1 MYSIK
6 DVKHLHLEISS
17 LCNARCP
24 LCPRNFHGYPYNDG
38 YIERNLTLEDVEKIF
53 KPDFVKQLTGI
64 MINGN
69 FGDCVMNTETPL
81 IVKYFRHHNPKL
93 EIKISTNG
101 GARSKQFWQQL
112 AELDAQV
119 LFALDGL
126 ADTHSIYRQDTVY
139 ETVLKNAKTFI
150 KAGGRATWKM
160 IPFEHN
166 RHQIDA
172 CRELSKQ
179 LGFDHFVLTDQGRDT
194 GVAVDKK
201 GKVVNVLGETKKI
214 NFEQLLQSKK
224 TDQVLLEDLNPE
236 VKQITCEVK
245 KSKSI
250 YVTSTGEV
258 YPCCYTGFYPRTY
271 GHGQYYEVVNT
282 QLKNIIEPNNALE
295 TSLEESI
302 GWFNTIEQSW
312 NESDFEQGRLLIC
325 NDVCG
330 S

>member
-1 MYSIK
+1 MIPYHDIK
-6 DVKHLHLEISS
+6 HIHLEISS

-38 YIERNLTLEDVEKIF
+38 YIERNLTLQDVKHIF
-53 KPDFVKQLTGI
+53 QPTFIKQLTGI

-69 FGDCVMNTETPL
+69 FGDCVMNTETPD
-81 IVKYFRHHNPKL
+81 IIEYFKTHSPN
-93 EIKISTNG
+93 IKIDVSTNG
-101 GARSKQFWQQL
+101 GARPKQFWQRL
-112 AELDAQV
+112 AELDVHV

-150 KAGGRATWKM
+150 EAGGQATWKM
-160 IPFEHN
+160 IPFDHN
-166 RHQIDA
+166 QHQIEA
-172 CRELSKQ
+172 CQELSKQ
-179 LGFDHFVLTDQGRDT
+179 LGFSDFILTDQGRDT

-201 GKVVNVLGETKKI
+201 GKVVNVLGKPKKI

-224 TDQVLLEDLNPE
+224 TDEVVLEDLNPV
-236 VKQITCEVK
+236 VKNITCEVK

-271 GHGQYYEVVNT
+271 GHGQYYEVVNQ
-282 QLKNIIEPNNALE
+282 QLRDIIKPNNALE
-295 TSLEESI
+295 TSLQESITWFDSVEES
-302 GWFNTIEQSW
+302 W
-312 NESDFEQGRLLIC
+312 NKSNFKQGRLLIC
-325 NDVCG
+325 NDVCR

>member
-1 MYSIK
+1 MIPYHDIK
-6 DVKHLHLEISS
+6 HIHLEISS

-38 YIERNLTLEDVEKIF
+38 YIERNLTLQDVKHIF
-53 KPDFVKQLTGI
+53 QPTFIKQLTGI

-69 FGDCVMNTETPL
+69 FGDCVMNTETPD
-81 IVKYFRHHNPKL
+81 IIEYFKTHSPN
-93 EIKISTNG
+93 IKIDVSTNG
-101 GARSKQFWQQL
+101 GARPKQFWQRL
-112 AELDAQV
+112 AELDVHV

-150 KAGGRATWKM
+150 EAGGQATWKM
-160 IPFEHN
+160 IPFDHN
-166 RHQIDA
+166 QHQIEA
-172 CRELSKQ
+172 CQELSKQ
-179 LGFDHFVLTDQGRDT
+179 LGFSDFILTDQGRDT

-201 GKVVNVLGETKKI
+201 GKVVNVLGKPKKI

-224 TDQVLLEDLNPE
+224 TDEVVLEDLNPV
-236 VKQITCEVK
+236 VKNITCEVK

-271 GHGQYYEVVNT
+271 GHGQYYEVVNQ
-282 QLKNIIEPNNALE
+282 QLRDIIKPNNALE

-302 GWFNTIEQSW
+302 TWFDSVEESW
-312 NESDFEQGRLLIC
+312 NKSNFKQGRLLIC

>member
-6 DVKHLHLEISS
+6 DVRHLHLEISS

-38 YIERNLTLEDVEKIF
+38 YIERNLTLEDVEHIF
-53 KPDFVKQLTGI
+53 QPTFVKQLTGI

-69 FGDCVMNTETPL
+69 FGDCVMNTETPA
-81 IVKYFRHHNPKL
+81 IVKYFLHHNPKL

-112 AELDAQV
+112 AKLDARV

-150 KAGGRATWKM
+150 EAGGRATWKM

-166 RHQIDA
+166 KHQINA

-224 TDQVLLEDLNPE
+224 TDQVLLEDLDPE

-312 NESDFEQGRLLIC
+312 NEPDFEQGRLLIC

>member
-1 MYSIK
+1 MIPYHDIK
-6 DVKHLHLEISS
+6 HIHLEISS

-38 YIERNLTLEDVEKIF
+38 YIERNLTLQDVKHIF
-53 KPDFVKQLTGI
+53 QPTFIKQLTGI

-69 FGDCVMNTETPL
+69 FGDCVMNTETPN
-81 IVKYFRHHNPKL
+81 IIEYFKTHSPN
-93 EIKISTNG
+93 IKIDVSTNG
-101 GARSKQFWQQL
+101 GARPKQFWQRL
-112 AELDAQV
+112 AELDVHV

-150 KAGGRATWKM
+150 EAGGQATWKI
-160 IPFEHN
+160 IPFDHN
-166 RHQIDA
+166 QHQIEA
-172 CRELSKQ
+172 CQELSKQ
-179 LGFDHFVLTDQGRDT
+179 LGFSDFILTDQGRDT

-201 GKVVNVLGETKKI
+201 GKVVNVLGKPKKI

-224 TDQVLLEDLNPE
+224 TDEVVLEDLNPV
-236 VKQITCEVK
+236 VKNITCEVK

-271 GHGQYYEVVNT
+271 GHGQYYEVVNQ
-282 QLKNIIEPNNALE
+282 QLRDIIKPNNALE
-295 TSLEESI
+295 TSLQESITWFDSVEES
-302 GWFNTIEQSW
+302 W
-312 NESDFEQGRLLIC
+312 NKSNFKQGRLLIC

>member
-1 MYSIK
+1 MYSIN
-6 DVKHLHLEISS
+6 DVRHLHLEISS

-38 YIERNLTLEDVEKIF
+38 YIERNLTLQDVKHIF
-53 KPDFVKQLTGI
+53 QPTFIKQLTGI

-69 FGDCVMNTETPL
+69 FGDCVMNTETPD
-81 IVKYFRHHNPKL
+81 IIEYFKTHSPN
-93 EIKISTNG
+93 IKIDVSTNG
-101 GARSKQFWQQL
+101 GARPKQFWQRL
-112 AELDAQV
+112 AELDVHV

-150 KAGGRATWKM
+150 EAGGQATWKM
-160 IPFEHN
+160 IPFDHN
-166 RHQIDA
+166 QHQIEA
-172 CRELSKQ
+172 CQELSKQ
-179 LGFDHFVLTDQGRDT
+179 LGFSDFILTDQGRDT

-201 GKVVNVLGETKKI
+201 GKVVNVLGKPKKI

-224 TDQVLLEDLNPE
+224 TDEVVLEDLNPV
-236 VKQITCEVK
+236 VKNITCEVK

-271 GHGQYYEVVNT
+271 GHGQYYEVVNQ
-282 QLKNIIEPNNALE
+282 QLRDIIKPNNALE
-295 TSLEESI
+295 TSLQESITWFDSVEES
-302 GWFNTIEQSW
+302 W
-312 NESDFEQGRLLIC
+312 NKSNFKQGRLLIC

>member
-1 MYSIK
+1 MIPYHDIK
-6 DVKHLHLEISS
+6 RIHLEISS

-38 YIERNLTLEDVEKIF
+38 YIERNLTLQDVKHIF
-53 KPDFVKQLTGI
+53 QPTFIKQLTGI

-69 FGDCVMNTETPL
+69 FGDCVMNTETPD
-81 IVKYFRHHNPKL
+81 IIEYFKTHSPN
-93 EIKISTNG
+93 IKIDVSTNG
-101 GARSKQFWQQL
+101 GARPKQFWQRL
-112 AELDAQV
+112 AELDVHV

-150 KAGGRATWKM
+150 EAGGQATWKM
-160 IPFEHN
+160 IPFDHN
-166 RHQIDA
+166 QHQIEA
-172 CRELSKQ
+172 CQELSKQ
-179 LGFDHFVLTDQGRDT
+179 LGFSDFILTDQGRDT

-201 GKVVNVLGETKKI
+201 GKVVNVLGKPKKI

-224 TDQVLLEDLNPE
+224 TDEVVLEDLNPV
-236 VKQITCEVK
+236 VKNITCEVK

-271 GHGQYYEVVNT
+271 GHGQYYEVVNQ
-282 QLKNIIEPNNALE
+282 QLRDIIKPNNALE
-295 TSLEESI
+295 TSLQESITWFDSVEES
-302 GWFNTIEQSW
+302 W
-312 NESDFEQGRLLIC
+312 NKSNFKQGRLLIC